1 MTATEARS
9 FRNRDG
15 SAFSLSSCGEK
26 AALRGSLRQR
36 GPRGVPLTWRAERA
50 GLAGFASFRSAALN
64 AVKAFLLALLL
75 CWSQAAFAELAV
87 PPLVGR
93 VVDTTGT
100 LSASDVAAQ
109 SQRLLDFQKRKGSQI
124 AVLIVPTTAPE
135 TIEQYSLRAAE
146 TWKIGRKKIDDGALL
161 VVAKNDHRLRI
172 EVGYGLE
179 GALTDVTA
187 RRIID
192 EVIVPRFKAGD
203 FTGGIG
209 AGLTRM
215 IGVVDGE
222 PLPSPRPEASH
233 GSDDWWTGFLNP
245 LNPFTLIGVFGIGA
259 LSRKL
264 LGRLVGSATA
274 GGIIA
279 ALVWYLLGSIAAGV
293 LAGGIISAIT
303 FFGDTIWAMNQQAS
317 LNSNRRGRRGSDG
330 GWSTGWSGGGG
341 GGGWSSGSSSGD
353 SDSGG
358 GGGSFG
364 GGGAS
369 GSW

>member
-1 MTATEARS
+1 MLAN
-9 FRNRDG
+9 FG
-15 SAFSLSSCGEK
+15 I
-26 AALRGSLRQR
+26 
-36 GPRGVPLTWRAERA
+36 RA
-50 GLAGFASFRSAALN
+50 GLAAMNAAR
-64 AVKAFLLALLL
+64 ACILALGM
-75 CWSQAAFAELAV
+75 CWAVAAAADVAV
-87 PPLVGR
+87 PPLSGR

-100 LSASDVAAQ
+100 LSSGDIAAQ

-135 TIEQYSLRAAE
+135 TIEQYSIRAAE

-161 VVAKNDHRLRI
+161 VIAKNDHKLRI

-203 FTGGIG
+203 FTGGIA

-215 IGVVDGE
+215 IGVIDGE
-222 PLPSPRPEASH
+222 PLPAPRPEASH
-233 GSDDWWTGFLNP
+233 GSDVDLNALSSFAVFFMFAGLFVGGFLRM
-245 LNPFTLIGVFGIGA
+245 LFG
-259 LSRKL
+259 S
-264 LGRLVGSATA
+264 
-274 GGIIA
+274 
-279 ALVWYLLGSIAAGV
+279 LLGSAV
-293 LAGGIISAIT
+293 AGGVVAVIAWFLFGSLIASAALGGFAFLIVLIAGA
-303 FFGDTIWAMNQQAS
+303 FQMAGPSRRGGYGDTS
-317 LNSNRRGRRGSDG
+317 S
-330 GWSTGWSGGGG
+330 GWG
-341 GGGWSSGSSSGD
+341 GGGWSSGSSSS